1 MTSPIAA
8 PAPDRHFR
16 PLDADG
22 VREVVAWAAAESQP
36 LEVIGSGSR
45 RALGRPVQA
54 AHVLDLAALAGVE
67 SYEPAELVITAK
79 AATPIAKVEALLA
92 ASNQEF
98 AFEPMDYGPLLGLE
112 PGRGT
117 LGGMLATNLSGPKR
131 LKHGAARD
139 HVLGI
144 HAVSGRGE
152 VFKSGGT
159 VVKNVTGYD
168 LSRGLA
174 GSWGTLAV
182 TTSLS
187 LKVLPAPETEATVL
201 IGGLDDRRAV
211 DALCR
216 AMGTSAEVASAA
228 HLPQGMGARLAV
240 EGLSLDGP
248 ATVIRLEGFAPS
260 VDYRFAALARLMAPL
275 GPVTR
280 IDAAQSRAL
289 WRGIRDVH
297 PFCGDT
303 VPVWR
308 VSVAPASGPAFVERL
323 RELCGPE
330 ASPDAFYD
338 WSGGLVWLAM
348 PDGAPHEGE
357 VRAGVEAVG
366 GGHATLV
373 RADAA
378 TRAHLAVFQ
387 PQPPALAAL
396 SRRLKAQF
404 DPAGI
409 LNPGRMI
416 AGA

>member
-1 MTSPIAA
+1 MTAPGPG

-22 VREVVAWAAAESQP
+22 VREVVAWAAAEGQP
-36 LEVIGSGSR
+36 LEVIGTGSK

-54 AHVLDLAALAGVE
+54 AHVLDLSAISGVE
-67 SYEPAELVITAK
+67 AYEPAELVITAK
-79 AATPIAKVEALLA
+79 AATPLAEVEALLA
-92 ASNQEF
+92 GADQEF

-152 VFKSGGT
+152 IFKSGGT

-187 LKVLPAPETEATVL
+187 LKVLPAPQTEASVL
-201 IGGLDDRRAV
+201 IEGLEDDEAA

-216 AMGTSAEVASAA
+216 AMGTSAEASSAA
-228 HLPQGMGARLAV
+228 HLPQGIGSRLAV
-240 EGLSLDGP
+240 DGLSLDRP
-248 ATVIRLEGFAPS
+248 ATLIRLEGFAPS
-260 VDYRFAALARLMAPL
+260 VDYRFEALAHLMKPL

-280 IDAAQSRAL
+280 LEAEPSRAL
-289 WRGIRDVH
+289 WRAVRDVR
-297 PFCGDT
+297 PFCSDAA
-303 VPVWR
+303 PVWR
-308 VSVAPASGPAFVERL
+308 VSVAPASGSDFVATL
-323 RELCGPE
+323 RENCE
-330 ASPDAFYD
+330 ADAFYD
-338 WSGGLVWLAM
+338 WSGGLVWLSM
-348 PDGAPHEGE
+348 PDGDAHAAE
-357 VRAGVEAVG
+357 VRFAVSQVG

-378 TRAHLAVFQ
+378 TRANLAVFE
-387 PQPPALAAL
+387 PQGAALAAL
-396 SRRLKAQF
+396 GHRLKAQF
-404 DPAGI
+404 DPVGI
-409 LNPGRMI
+409 LNPGRML